1 MSKYV
6 SLYRLNCRDSGRNTA
21 MLKCLH
27 YIVAKGITR
36 LFPINAD
43 SKDLDIDVE
52 NNIIFRCES
61 GFSAS
66 VDLFHF

>member
-6 SLYRLNCRDSGRNTA
+6 SLYRLNCQDSGENTV
-21 MLKCLH
+21 MLKSLH
-27 YIVAKGITR
+27 NIVVKGIPR

-52 NNIIFRCES
+52 IYMIFRCES
-61 GFSAS
+61 GFLAS
-66 VDLFHF
+66 VDLFPF